1 MLYFPHM
8 TEAHASSSVVIG
20 TAGHIDH
27 GKTTLVRAL
36 TGVDTDRLS
45 EEKKRGI
52 TIVLG
57 FAPLD
62 LGDGVRVG
70 VIDVPGHEKFV
81 RTMVAGAG
89 GVDVGLLVV
98 SAEEGV
104 MPQTREHLEI
114 LKMLAVPQLVVALTR
129 ADLVDEDLVEL
140 ASLDVEELL
149 ETVDGSW
156 PPPPIVATS
165 GITGQGIDELKA
177 VLRTAVAE
185 IPGRLDGDVFRMPVD
200 RAFSIR
206 GFGTVVTGTTRDGR
220 LGAGESL
227 EVLPS
232 RKVVKIR
239 GIQVHG
245 ESTDAVHGGHRV
257 ALNLQGTSASEVPPG
272 SWLATAKA
280 LACSDRLDVSFDL
293 LPGAPWPLANNARVR
308 FLYGTAELVA
318 TVRLMDPEGGPAPDE
333 VLPGERGLAQLALA
347 EACGAVPGDR
357 FVLRVESPML
367 TLGGGVILDPE
378 PPLLRRRERPAA
390 AALLAVLSD
399 PSASPADRVSA
410 LLQRRPG
417 ESLDRDALRRR
428 LPAGIDVAAAGM
440 AAPDVRG
447 IATDPPSW
455 VHAAVVSKWLEPL
468 QVGIRV
474 HHELH
479 PLLDGPTLA
488 EARRLILPTPDARLF
503 ESLLPQ
509 ICNAPGIEQRGHRLA
524 ATSHDSRPTAAAKVA
539 LDAFTARL
547 AEGGVHPPTI
557 ESARHGLDLPP
568 DALSWLVDGGI
579 LVKVADDFLVERD
592 AFRDLVRRIV
602 THVGETGLMT
612 PGDFKEISGL
622 SRRHAIPFLE
632 FFDKQRLT
640 VRKGDGRVLRD
651 VPTWI

>member
-1 MLYFPHM
+1 MSPP
-8 TEAHASSSVVIG
+8 APSASVVVG

-70 VIDVPGHEKFV
+70 VVDVPGHEKFV

-129 ADLVDEDLVEL
+129 ADLVDEEIVEL

-149 ETVDGSW
+149 ETVDGPW
-156 PPPPIVATS
+156 PPPPILATS
-165 GITGQGIDELKA
+165 GVTGQGIDALRAALREA
-177 VLRTAVAE
+177 VSRV
-185 IPGRLDGDVFRMPVD
+185 PVRPDGDVFRMPVD

-220 LGAGESL
+220 LTAGETL

-245 ESTDAVHGGHRV
+245 ESADAVHGGHRV
-257 ALNLQGTSASEVPPG
+257 ALNLQGTAAADVPPG

-280 LACSDRLDVSFDL
+280 LACADRLDVLFDL
-293 LPGAPWPLANNARVR
+293 LPDAPWPLANNARVR

-318 TVRLMDPEGGPAPDE
+318 TVRLLDPDGGPAPAE
-333 VLPGERGLAQLALA
+333 VLPGERAWAQLALA

-357 FVLRVESPML
+357 LVLRGERPWAPG
-367 TLGGGVILDPE
+367 GGGVSLAPE

-390 AALLAVLSD
+390 ARLLSVLAD
-399 PSASPADRVSA
+399 PAATPADRVRA
-410 LLQRRPG
+410 LLERRLG

-428 LPAGIDVAAAGM
+428 LPAGTDVIAAADE
-440 AAPDVRG
+440 ARDVRT

-455 VHAAVVSKWLEPL
+455 VHAGVVARWIEPL
-468 QVGIRV
+468 SVGV
-474 HHELH
+474 AAYHDAH

-488 EARRLILPTPDARLF
+488 EARRLLVPTPEARLF
-503 ESLLPQ
+503 EALLPDV
-509 ICNAPGIEQRGHRLA
+509 CADERIERRGHRLGLVG
-524 ATSHDSRPTAAAKVA
+524 HDPDPDPEARAA
-539 LDAFTARL
+539 LDEFVRRL

-557 ESARHGLDLPP
+557 EAARHGLDLPP
-568 DALSWLVDGGI
+568 DSLTWLIDGGV

-592 AFRDLVRRIV
+592 AFRGLVRRIV
-602 THVGETGLMT
+602 AHVRATGLLT
-612 PGDFKEISGL
+612 PGDFKDLAGL

-632 FFDKQRLT
+632 FLDRRRLT
-640 VRKGDGRVLRD
+640 VRKGEGRVLRD
-651 VPTWI
+651 LPEWAAE